1 MSRRRSLI
9 VSASKLDLPD
19 GYKMIEYL
27 QSQTSDAKQYIDT
40 EYVYDIDSYIEVQ
53 VRFYATDSGSAVF
66 GVRGFTYDMI
76 AITSGS
82 LWYKRSWNSTS
93 AESVS
98 VAVGNLY
105 NLKQEEKKL
114 VVENLDKGSI
124 REIVTDDTFET
135 EKMNLFLFASHS
147 KLNPIDSV
155 PREYSKGLKVYS
167 FSITKNGEKVVDLVP
182 CLDNKKVPC
191 FYDKAR
197 KKTLYNAG
205 TGEFIT
211 GDEV

>member
-40 EYVYDIDSYIEVQ
+40 EYVYDIDSYI
-53 VRFYATDSGSAVF
+53 D
-66 GVRGFTYDMI
+66 
-76 AITSGS
+76 
-82 LWYKRSWNSTS
+82 
-93 AESVS
+93 
-98 VAVGNLY
+98 LY

-147 KLNPIDSV
+147 KLNPIDSA